1 MKRSNIIIISTVL
14 LLIAWLFISGWLQVL
29 SYNTFK
35 SGGISKY
42 TEIIGNDK
50 VKTYA
55 MFKNIKIDFGN
66 QLVYPKIS
74 VFYNNNQ
81 EITFSKNLE
90 KQYSLKISRDTLY
103 LSINYSDFDYQDFVN
118 IGIPR
123 LNSLKLSSE
132 SKSSG
137 GGYSDVNHNIS
148 VSGFNAN
155 TLSVINNCQYELK
168 LENNKLKKLELI
180 GDFHIDGKVNIT
192 NYPDYDSLD
201 VDIEGNNGTLILSK
215 KPEMNENKKQWISIR
230 VPSTFKIESEAGAP
244 VWSHIT
250 VKSNNT
256 LSEIN

>member
-14 LLIAWLFISGWLQVL
+14 ILISWLFISGWLQAL
-29 SYNTFK
+29 SYNTHK

-42 TEIIGNDK
+42 TEIIGNDR
-50 VKTYA
+50 VKNIA
-55 MFKNIKIDFGN
+55 MFKNIKIDFSN
-66 QLVYPKIS
+66 QSTYPKIS
-74 VFYNNNQ
+74 VFYSNNQ

-90 KQYSLKISRDTLY
+90 KQYSYKISRDTLY
-103 LSINYSDFDYQDFVN
+103 LSINYSHFDYQDFVN

-132 SKSSG
+132 SKWSG

-155 TLSVINNCQYELK
+155 YLTLINNCQYEIK
-168 LENNKLKKLELI
+168 LENNKLKKLELK
-180 GDFHIDGKVNIT
+180 GDFHVNGTVNIA

-201 VDIEGNNGTLILSK
+201 VDIEGNIGTLILSK
-215 KPEMNENKKQWISIR
+215 KPEMSENKKQWISIR
-230 VPSTFKIESEAGAP
+230 VPSTFKIEAEAGAP
-244 VWSHIT
+244 IWSHIT
-250 VKSNNT
+250 IKSNNT